1 MKRRTLVTGGVAAA
15 AVVSGVGWALRRQR
29 QQAAQDDGLW
39 ALRFERPEGGEL
51 VMAEL
56 RGRLLVLNFWATWC
70 PPCVKEMPELD
81 RFHRTFAPQG
91 WQVVGLAIDGPTP
104 VRDFLRRVP
113 VGFPIG
119 LAGLGGT
126 DLVRKLGNPAGG
138 LDDLDAVAS
147 WGREREVLVCSDE
160 CYAEFTWDGP
170 PGPGGLPGAT
180 ILSSGSDG
188 VLAVHS
194 LSKRSNLA
202 GLRVGFYAGDA
213 ALVHYLGEVRKHAG
227 FMVPGPAQAA
237 GAAALA
243 DQDHVLVQ
251 RDRYRRRLEQM
262 AAVLAASGLEVPMP
276 GGGFYLWV
284 PAPDGDAWGLAERLA
299 QRLGIVVS
307 PGEFYGDAAPG
318 HVRVAVVQPDE
329 VIAAVAERAGIG

>member
-138 LDDLDAVAS
+138 LPFSVIFGRDAQ
-147 WGREREVLVCSDE
+147 VLQR
-160 CYAEFTWDGP
+160 
-170 PGPGGLPGAT
+170 
-180 ILSSGSDG
+180 
-188 VLAVHS
+188 
-194 LSKRSNLA
+194 K
-202 GLRVGFYAGDA
+202 
-213 ALVHYLGEVRKHAG
+213 LGETS
-227 FMVPGPAQAA
+227 FDE
-237 GAAALA
+237 LA
-243 DQDHVLVQ
+243 DWA
-251 RDRYRRRLEQM
+251 RNIR
-262 AAVLAASGLEVPMP
+262 
-276 GGGFYLWV
+276 
-284 PAPDGDAWGLAERLA
+284 
-299 QRLGIVVS
+299 
-307 PGEFYGDAAPG
+307 
-318 HVRVAVVQPDE
+318 
-329 VIAAVAERAGIG
+329 